1 MKAFVQRILA
11 ISWLSPLRRLAFRIA
26 SDPRGFFASGGAERA
41 LRRAV
46 RVRSSRA
53 YPVSNW
59 DRAALMA
66 AARATSSKTAV
77 EFVYRLLVRRQN
89 YVAALE
95 LVSERPFD
103 SFSLDTRISIIK
115 HGYYGISGVESDRLL
130 AHAIAEHHAAIA
142 SWPIRRFRD
151 LVDSIRFSGFD
162 SSDKLEYLGRIG
174 ADSTFTGV
182 KRVAWEAAIVEL
194 KRRDGVEEP
203 TPARFDQILHKEVP
217 NDQDLDLVRAYWPVA
232 REGLD
237 RAVTA
242 AFMKRALVSTAVT
255 VRHTPF
261 ICRELTDDDILSV
274 LSANDVF
281 RRLADFPQ
289 VLNFRTYT
297 AGGDLARD
305 IVARGVHYWF
315 DDTDRRGRSKFM
327 NAPVDIH
334 NQIVGILNRADRWD
348 IVLPRVDLAAYS
360 DTFLDVAFARAF
372 ADILADDYPS
382 ANVRFEDILRQNPD
396 HRLSWFGLQ
405 WASVRATGEL
415 DRIESLRRE
424 IGRGVAHSGR
434 PTMNHTVAEELVM
447 TSRMWRGDYR
457 RNPLASVRPAW
468 RAVQKQFGARFVDYS
483 RFLEPDVTKDLL
495 IIPINGVSDEVRD
508 AYEYSDLIGQ
518 FRSITALCDPRLER
532 VLSTSFPAIRFVPFA
547 RRDKPLHVEDK
558 REDPIAGVPTVLANF
573 VPDSLRDFVLAD
585 TTVITPGRNLS
596 ARRLADHEYDTRP
609 GAYLSTGR
617 APVVRTA
624 GTLRVG
630 ILWRSHVTA
639 GFRGMMYLSFDDIAP
654 VFDTPGVEFVSL
666 QHKVTDEEATQL
678 DARGV
683 SRPDV
688 DLFNDF
694 DGIADVVSGLD
705 LVIGISTFPVEF
717 AAALGVPVWM
727 LGFSPEN
734 FYMRTL
740 GGQRRSDVM
749 TANSTIVAPD
759 VPRFWMPRD
768 VSISET
774 VDVVRR
780 ELAALVRKDASW
792 KP

>member
-11 ISWLSPLRRLAFRIA
+11 ISWLSPVRRFAFRVA
-26 SDPRGFFASGGAERA
+26 SDPRGFFAAGGAERS
-41 LRRAV
+41 LRWAV
-46 RVRSSRA
+46 GVRKSSNH
-53 YPVSNW
+53 PVSNW

-66 AARATSSKTAV
+66 AARASSSRSAV
-77 EFVYRLLVRRQN
+77 EFAFRLLIRRQN
-89 YVAALE
+89 YIAARE
-95 LVSERPFD
+95 LVSDRPFE
-103 SFSLDTRISIIK
+103 SFSLDTRVSIIK

-130 AHAIAEHHAAIA
+130 ATVIADNRSAIAG
-142 SWPIRRFRD
+142 WPTRRFRD
-151 LVDSIRFSGFD
+151 IVDSIRFSGFD
-162 SSDKLEYLGRIG
+162 SSVKLDYLAALGSE
-174 ADSTFTGV
+174 STLTGV
-182 KRVAWEAAIVEL
+182 KRVAWEAATVEL
-194 KRRDGVEEP
+194 KRRDGIEEP
-203 TPARFDQILHKEVP
+203 TPARFDQILRKETP
-217 NDQDLDLVRAYWPVA
+217 SDQDLDLVRAYWSVA

-242 AFMKRALVSTAVT
+242 AFMRRALVSPAVT

-274 LSANDVF
+274 LSADDVF

-297 AGGDLARD
+297 AGGQLASD

-315 DDTDRRGRSKFM
+315 DELDRRGRSKFA
-327 NAPVDIH
+327 NSTVDIQ
-334 NQIVGILNRADRWD
+334 NQIVGILNRSDRWD
-348 IVLPRVDLAAYS
+348 VVLPRIDFTAYS
-360 DTFLDVAFARAF
+360 DTLLDVAFARAF
-372 ADILADDYPS
+372 ADIVADDYPS
-382 ANVRFEDILRQNPD
+382 ANVRFEEILRQNPD

-468 RAVQKQFGARFVDYS
+468 RAVQAQFGDRFYDYS
-483 RFLEPDVTKDLL
+483 RFLEPDTSKDLL

-508 AYEYSDLIGQ
+508 AYEYRDLLGHY
-518 FRSITALCDPRLER
+518 RSITALCDPRLEAI
-532 VLSTSFPAIRFVPFA
+532 LSTSFPDIRFVPFA

-558 REDPIAGVPTVLANF
+558 REAPIVGVPTVLANF
-573 VPDSLRDFVLAD
+573 VPDSLREFVLAES
-585 TTVITPGRNLS
+585 TIITPGRNLS
-596 ARRLADHEYDTRP
+596 GRRLVNHEYDTRP
-609 GAYLSTGR
+609 GAYLTTGR
-617 APVVRTA
+617 KPQERPAAP
-624 GTLRVG
+624 LRVG

-666 QHKVTDEEATQL
+666 QHKVTPEETTKL
-678 DARGV
+678 DALGV
-683 SRPDV
+683 ERLDV

-694 DGIADVVSGLD
+694 DGIADVVTGLD